1 VIRENLLK
9 IRERIASSCAKA
21 GRLNAEVTLVCVS
34 KSRSLE
40 EIQEV
45 LAAGIGDI
53 AENKVREAL
62 SHYKAIADRSYARQI
77 KWHMI
82 GHLQTNKVKEAV
94 RIFDLIHSVD
104 SFRLAEE
111 INKQAAKIDKIQD
124 ILVEVN
130 TSQEESKFG
139 VKPGQLWE
147 LVKAIPE
154 LKNVR
159 LIGLMTM
166 AAQSADP
173 QRSRPYFRKLRELKE
188 QINKLNGPDK
198 LAHLSMGM
206 SDDFEVAIEEGAS
219 LVRIGTA
226 IFGGGR
232 P

>member
-53 AENKVREAL
+53 AENKVQEAL

>member
-21 GRLNAEVTLVCVS
+21 GRLNVEVTLVCVS

-53 AENKVREAL
+53 AENKVQEAL

-139 VKPGQLWE
+139 VKPGQLLE

-159 LIGLMTM
+159 LLGLMTM

-173 QRSRPYFRKLRELKE
+173 QRSRPCFRKLRELKE
-188 QINKLNGPDK
+188 QINKFSGPDK
-198 LAHLSMGM
+198 LVHLSMGM
-206 SDDFEVAIEEGAS
+206 SDDFEVAVEEGAT

-226 IFGGGR
+226 VFEGGR

>member
-1 VIRENLLK
+1 MIRENLLK
-9 IRERIASSCAKA
+9 IRERIVSSCAKS
-21 GRLNAEVTLVCVS
+21 GRLNVEVTLVCVS

-53 AENKVREAL
+53 GENKVQEAL
-62 SHYKAIADRSYARQI
+62 LHHKIIVDTLDGRKI

-104 SFRLAEE
+104 SFRLADE
-111 INKQAAKIDKIQD
+111 INKQAAKIAKIQD

-139 VKPGQLWE
+139 VRPQELGE
-147 LVKAIPE
+147 LVKAILE

-159 LIGLMTM
+159 LIGLMAM

-173 QRSRPYFRKLRELKE
+173 QKSRPYFRKLRELKE
-188 QINKLNGPDK
+188 EINKLNGADK
-198 LAHLSMGM
+198 LINLSMGM
-206 SDDFEVAIEEGAS
+206 SDDFEVAIEEGS
-219 LVRIGTA
+219 TLVRIGSA
-226 IFGGGR
+226 IFEG
-232 P
+232 